1 MSKGKQADGDQQQF
15 WQMAFETFKSSGLS
29 VRQFCKQEGLAEPS
43 FYSWRKRLAKVEE
56 PVADKEEVYQFEPFI
71 QVSMPAERTGTL
83 EFVLFSGNT
92 LKISHGTDIQTLS
105 DVISVLHRE
114 GLC

>member
-1 MSKGKQADGDQQQF
+1 MSNGKQADCDQQQF
-15 WQMAFETFKSSGLS
+15 WQMALETFKSSGLS

-43 FYSWRKRLAKVEE
+43 FYSWRKRLAKVDG
-56 PVADKEEVYQFEPFI
+56 PDADKEEVCPQEPFVR
-71 QVSMPAERTGTL
+71 VSIPAERTGTL
-83 EFVLFSGNT
+83 ELAFISGNT

>member
-1 MSKGKQADGDQQQF
+1 MSNGKQADGDQQQF
-15 WQMAFETFKSSGLS
+15 WQMALETFKSSGLS

-43 FYSWRKRLAKVEE
+43 FYSWRKRLAKVDG
-56 PVADKEEVYQFEPFI
+56 PDADKEEVCQPEPFI
-71 QVSMPAERTGTL
+71 QISIPTERTGSL
-83 EFVLFSGNT
+83 DIILFSGNT
-92 LKISHGTDIQTLS
+92 LKISSGTDIQTLS

>member
-1 MSKGKQADGDQQQF
+1 MSNGKQADGDQQQF
-15 WQMAFETFKSSGLS
+15 WQMALETFKSSGLS
-29 VRQFCKQEGLAEPS
+29 VRQFCGNEGLSEPV
-43 FYSWRKRLAKVEE
+43 FYSWRKRLAKADE
-56 PVADKEEVYQFEPFI
+56 PAAVKEKVYQPEPFI
-71 QVSMPAERTGTL
+71 QISIPDKKPEIL
-83 EFVLFSGNT
+83 ELVLFSGNT